1 MVTYI
6 SSWARQI
13 IVAVIVAVILE
24 MILSPNSKSTKYIKT
39 VIGVYVMYAIISPG
53 LKLINKNSLDFSNID
68 YEEYFTNSD
77 IYRNMEMNIDEVEND
92 YFNESYELNLKQSIE
107 NKLNEMGFVVSNIKM
122 EIEFDKES
130 EEYGE
135 IKSIKIGL
143 SKKTTKSE
151 KIVVN
156 KIEVGENSQKENGV
170 SDEDKSVIKDF
181 LKQEYG
187 INYDNIVIV

>member
-130 EEYGE
+130 EKYGE

-156 KIEVGENSQKENGV
+156 KIEVGEHSQKENGV

-187 INYDNIVIV
+187 IDYDNIVIV

>member
-53 LKLINKNSLDFSNID
+53 LKLINKSSLDFSNID

-77 IYRNMEMNIDEVEND
+77 IYRNMEMNIDEVEDD

-143 SKKTTKSE
+143 SKKTTKSQ

-156 KIEVGENSQKENGV
+156 KIEVGENLQKENGV

-187 INYDNIVIV
+187 IDYDNIVIV